1 MGLVI
6 RRARERNQKKTG
18 MGAVLEKTN
27 GSQEVQGHFRGGKNR
42 AAGRLLRGPEGKED
56 YEGVEDRAEWER
68 RRAILLYRATEHGV
82 YPASH

>member
-6 RRARERNQKKTG
+6 RRGREGNQEKTG

-27 GSQEVQGHFRGGKNR
+27 GSQEVQGYFRGGKNR

-56 YEGVEDRAEWER
+56 YEGVED
-68 RRAILLYRATEHGV
+68 
-82 YPASH
+82 